1 MHSILRCTIVRLVKI
16 GMVVQ
21 QVMRREVL
29 MTAHSRV
36 INFLLQRSFSVV
48 STSNLFGVYLDLVDG
63 LQTSG
68 CGDKIGAGIDTPHGR
83 DIGRLPGRPKALF
96 TEGDPPSEESRRVVD
111 SCEDVDFL
119 IFCCFLG

>member
-1 MHSILRCTIVRLVKI
+1 MCRHSIGRRYSSKLHWLNQRLE
-16 GMVVQ
+16 
-21 QVMRREVL
+21 R
-29 MTAHSRV
+29 SRV
-36 INFLLQRSFSVV
+36 SQLTRIIATSRRAGRLL
-48 STSNLFGVYLDLVDG
+48 SNLFGVYLDLVDG

-68 CGDKIGAGIDTPHGR
+68 CGDKIGAGKDTPHGR